1 MKTTHVTALKI
12 SQAKAAG
19 HSSQKVFK
27 KNNLEVQYYLE
38 GLAQKFKALTHT
50 CQPNVNHAL
59 GSHMENG
66 ENKIMWYKHNPCP
79 RWAQGG

>member
-19 HSSQKVFK
+19 HSSQKVLK

-50 CQPNVNHAL
+50 CQQHIL
-59 GSHMENG
+59 S
-66 ENKIMWYKHNPCP
+66 
-79 RWAQGG
+79 